1 MRRGTNYTGPWCV
14 DDKLVER
21 FGLRARLPATGSSL
35 PAGSSEHE
43 HSLPAQAC
51 VLDLDQM
58 GGVTNGCIK
67 RSHDATVR
75 RLEKEERDRKRKY
88 GTLNNTTRMHVI
100 LFFC

>member
-21 FGLRARLPATGSSL
+21 FGLRARLPAD
-35 PAGSSEHE
+35 SSEHE
-43 HSLPAQAC
+43 HSLLAHAC